1 MDFERFF
8 SKDFL
13 QSRFHNTLYIRKHL
27 YIRKI
32 LKESINFNK
41 RNYNFFGIQIFF
53 LKKPYNRKLH
63 VPFYYVYIPN
73 HQ

>member
-13 QSRFHNTLYIRKHL
+13 QSRFHNTLYIRKLL

-41 RNYNFFGIQIFF
+41 RNYIFW
-53 LKKPYNRKLH
+53 N
-63 VPFYYVYIPN
+63 PN
-73 HQ
+73 ILGKNKTL